1 MDIHI
6 SNIIYTIIIVYYCP
20 MLVVSPVSTE
30 EVSINGS

>member
-1 MDIHI
+1 MHTV
-6 SNIIYTIIIVYYCP
+6 SNISTVIYAIMIAP